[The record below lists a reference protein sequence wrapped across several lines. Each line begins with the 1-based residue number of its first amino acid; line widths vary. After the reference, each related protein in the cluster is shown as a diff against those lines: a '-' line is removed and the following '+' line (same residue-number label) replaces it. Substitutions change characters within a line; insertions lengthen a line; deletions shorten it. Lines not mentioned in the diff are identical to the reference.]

1 MKHPSRRIDAFSFPM
16 KKRVASFNKSERLCS
31 VKAISE
37 LFAEGRSLNISSLR
51 VLCRIRPATAGML
64 PVRVLITV
72 PRRHF
77 KKAVDR
83 NLMRRRI
90 REAWRKNKEP
100 LVALMKEK
108 SLSAD
113 IAIIWTD
120 TMIRPYDYT
129 EKSIK
134 EAIARVS
141 GLKY

>member
-1 MKHPSRRIDAFSFPM
+1 M
-16 KKRVASFNKSERLCS
+16 KKRAASFKKSERLCS

-37 LFAEGRSLNISSLR
+37 LFAEGRTINISSLR
-51 VLCRIRPATAGML
+51 ILYRIRPVTGGVM

-83 NLMRRRI
+83 NLMRRRL

-100 LVALMKEK
+100 LFALMKEK
-108 SLSAD
+108 GRTAD
-113 IAIIWTD
+113 IALIWTD
-120 TMIRPYDYT
+120 IMIRPYDYT
-129 EKSIK
+129 EKCIK